1 MKITCFIDNLN
12 AGGAQRQICY
22 LAFLLKKKKYNV
34 SILTYHSANFFAKY
48 LKKYKIKHV
57 IIKDK
62 NKFLRFV
69 KIVRYLRSSKQ
80 DIIIA
85 YLRNPSLIAEIA
97 SLFKKKWKLIVSE
110 RNNHKNYVIV
120 NSRTGYNS
128 IRKKAPW
135 LKKVS
140 LIYNFINLNYFKP
153 RKKIHNK
160 NKKIINFIGVG
171 KYSDQKNILNL
182 VRAFNIVKKK
192 KSNINFILHWF
203 GDNYTKDK
211 SNIYL
216 NKIRSLIIYYK
227 LGDRFFLNP
236 ATHDILKKYKKSSV
250 FILPSQYE
258 GFPNVACEAL
268 SCGLPILIS
277 NVSDNKF
284 FVDKTN
290 GYMFNPNKSNDIAKK
305 IILFCNLKNK
315 ERIEMSNNSRKKA
328 ILFFTKN
335 KFLNDYLKI
344 FKKI

>member
-110 RNNHKNYVIV
+110 RNNHKNNKYFSNFFRRIMHLFADYVIV

-192 KSNINFILHWF
+192 KI
-203 GDNYTKDK
+203 
-211 SNIYL
+211 
-216 NKIRSLIIYYK
+216 
-227 LGDRFFLNP
+227 
-236 ATHDILKKYKKSSV
+236 
-250 FILPSQYE
+250 
-258 GFPNVACEAL
+258 
-268 SCGLPILIS
+268 
-277 NVSDNKF
+277 
-284 FVDKTN
+284 
-290 GYMFNPNKSNDIAKK
+290 
-305 IILFCNLKNK
+305 
-315 ERIEMSNNSRKKA
+315 
-328 ILFFTKN
+328 
-335 KFLNDYLKI
+335 
-344 FKKI
+344 